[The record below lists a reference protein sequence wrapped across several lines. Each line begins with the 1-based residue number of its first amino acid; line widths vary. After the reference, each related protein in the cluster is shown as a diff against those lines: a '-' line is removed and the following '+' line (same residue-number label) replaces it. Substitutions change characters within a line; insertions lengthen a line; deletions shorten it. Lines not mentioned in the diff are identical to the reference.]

1 MEKKEV
7 RKKALEKRDCMPE
20 KIREEKSLRITETI
34 CNLKCYSEASALL
47 VYRSFRTEVNTG
59 HIIEMA
65 WKDRKRVFCPRV
77 EGKEMNFYEV
87 SGWEDFKRGAYGIME
102 PVETCPVFEFQRE
115 RALVILPGAAF
126 DKERHR
132 VGYGGGF
139 YDRFLAKNKE
149 LSTVAVCFDEQIVE
163 DIISS
168 EPFDIRPQKI
178 VTESRYFVE
187 EGCENS

>member
-47 VYRSFRTEVNTG
+47 IYRSFRTEVNTS

-65 WKDRKRVFCPRV
+65 WEDRKRVFCPRV
-77 EGKEMNFYEV
+77 EGKEMKFYEV
-87 SGWEDFKRGAYGIME
+87 SGWEDFQKGAYGIME
-102 PVETCPVFEFQRE
+102 PVEMCPVFERQSE

-132 VGYGGGF
+132 IGYGGGF
-139 YDRFLAKNKE
+139 YDRFLAKNME
-149 LSTVAVCFDEQIVE
+149 FSTVAVCFDEQIVE
-163 DIISS
+163 EIISS

-178 VTESRYFVE
+178 VTESRYFGE
-187 EGCENS
+187 EGCEKL